1 MSFQISLGNNNSP
14 EAGSHLTS
22 CTSNAICRYKEQ
34 LFIDT
39 NCCCLS
45 INAVAIKTLWQKKSL
60 LLVKYQL
67 KLLNT
72 IAINN
77 QILECMNATTKSSSE
92 KNK

>member
-1 MSFQISLGNNNSP
+1 METQNNKYNKMSFQISLGNNNSP

-45 INAVAIKTLWQKKSL
+45 INAVASKTLWQKITFVGEIPIKI
-60 LLVKYQL
+60 VKYDC
-67 KLLNT
+67 NR
-72 IAINN
+72 
-77 QILECMNATTKSSSE
+77 
-92 KNK
+92 